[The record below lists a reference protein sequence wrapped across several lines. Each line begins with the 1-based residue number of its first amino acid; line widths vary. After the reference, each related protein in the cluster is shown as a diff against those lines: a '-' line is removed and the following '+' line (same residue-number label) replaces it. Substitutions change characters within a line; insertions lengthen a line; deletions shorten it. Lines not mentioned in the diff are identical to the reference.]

1 MSLEANWQ
9 EEKKSHKVGDNP
21 VASKDPGQI
30 YKLYEEL
37 DGKGQFSFMRSPPCD
52 GDPLDPFPFG
62 WGFSRLDGIVK
73 GEGANQRLGHNLTFH
88 PVVPVSL
95 VLKGFPLLILV
106 KICSKGCIFFGRG
119 CFLLGE
125 W

>member
-9 EEKKSHKVGDNP
+9 EEKKNHKVGDNP
-21 VASKDPGQI
+21 VVSKDPGRI

-62 WGFSRLDGIVK
+62 WGFSRLDGMVK
-73 GEGANQRLGHNLTFH
+73 GEG
-88 PVVPVSL
+88 
-95 VLKGFPLLILV
+95 
-106 KICSKGCIFFGRG
+106 GRG
-119 CFLLGE
+119 EPEVGSQSYVPSGCVDEFGFRRISPVDPG
-125 W
+125 